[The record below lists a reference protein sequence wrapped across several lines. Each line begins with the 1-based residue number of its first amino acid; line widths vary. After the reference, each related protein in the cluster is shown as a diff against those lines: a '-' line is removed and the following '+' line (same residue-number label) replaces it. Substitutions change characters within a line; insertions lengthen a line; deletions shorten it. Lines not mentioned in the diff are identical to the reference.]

1 MVHSRCIA
9 GYCAQT
15 LETQTTVHT
24 IVCGAVKV
32 LSLFSCS
39 VDLCPGQPL
48 YNIGHPLPPPLNVPG
63 QQEFVS
69 ERAPRPSEI
78 KCLALVEPPS
88 SQEHVKRVLAS
99 SCLPTP
105 SRSINVSRALT
116 ARFED
121 ATGVLGVIA
130 LNNSISST
138 AVYNRPLTI
147 SLKCSHIFGT
157 GLCLIQASSMY

>member
-1 MVHSRCIA
+1 M
-9 GYCAQT
+9 
-15 LETQTTVHT
+15 HT

-39 VDLCPGQPL
+39 ADLWPRSAIIQHRTP
-48 YNIGHPLPPPLNVPG
+48 PPPPPLNVPG